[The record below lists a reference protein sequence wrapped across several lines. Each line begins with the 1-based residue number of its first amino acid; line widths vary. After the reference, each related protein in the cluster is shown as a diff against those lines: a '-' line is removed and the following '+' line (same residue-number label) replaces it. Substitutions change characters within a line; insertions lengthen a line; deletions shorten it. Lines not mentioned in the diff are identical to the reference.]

1 MITIMKVGL
10 LGFGREGQSLLKF
23 IKARRG
29 FRGAEIWILDK
40 NEAIKVPKG
49 VRARLGRNYLA
60 RLEDFDLML
69 RSPGVPYM
77 LPALV
82 RARRR
87 GVPFSSLMALFFE
100 YCPAKIIGI
109 TGTKGKGTT
118 ATLLY
123 KVLKA
128 AHRDVYLAGN
138 VGTPALEIL
147 PKLKKNSLVILE
159 LSSFQL
165 QDLKTS
171 PPIAVVLDTFPDHQD
186 AHKNLK
192 EYYGVKTNIARFQ
205 SPRDKIF
212 FFKNNRRSAWTARHG
227 RGKKTAVDEKR
238 FGLFAPEDLAMP
250 GYHNFKNAVMAV
262 AVAHALGVP
271 NRAITRVV
279 KSFPG
284 NEHRLEFVR
293 KVNGIAF
300 YNDSASTNPQTTAAA
315 VRAFPDHPIVLIAG
329 GRDKNLDYAPLARA
343 LKKTR
348 VVRVVLFGQ
357 NRRKIWRAIKA
368 TREAPVRRAPDYRA
382 IELVPDLRAAA
393 QAAYRAAEA
402 TAKKAL
408 TASKRPVVLF
418 SPGAAS
424 FDQFKNYADRGEQ
437 FKTLVRKLK

>member
-23 IKARRG
+23 IRPKRG
-29 FRGAEIWILDK
+29 FRGAEIWVLDRNK
-40 NEAIKVPKG
+40 ATKVPKG
-49 VRARLGRNYLA
+49 ISTRLGRNYLA
-60 RLEDFDLML
+60 HLEDFDLVL

-82 RARRR
+82 CARQK

-123 KVLKA
+123 KILKA
-128 AHRDVYLAGN
+128 VRRDAYFAGN
-138 VGTPALEIL
+138 VGTPALLIL

-165 QDLKTS
+165 QDLKIS
-171 PPIAVVLDTFPDHQD
+171 PPIAVILDVFPDHQD

-192 EYYGVKTNIARFQ
+192 EYYAAKTNIARFQ
-205 SPRDKIF
+205 SPRDKVF
-212 FFKNNRRSAWTARHG
+212 FFKNDRMSAWTARHG
-227 RGKKTAVDEKR
+227 RGKKTAVDEKHFR
-238 FGLFAPEDLAMP
+238 LFAPEDLAMP
-250 GYHNFKNAVMAV
+250 GYHNFKNAVMAATV
-262 AVAHALGVP
+262 ARALGVP
-271 NRAITRVV
+271 NRVITHIA

-284 NEHRLEFVR
+284 NKHRLEFVR
-293 KVNGIAF
+293 RVNGIAF

-315 VRAFPDHPIVLIAG
+315 VRAFPDHPKILIAG
-329 GRDKNLDYAPLARA
+329 GKDKNLDYAPLARA
-343 LKKTR
+343 FKGMYIA
-348 VVRVVLFGQ
+348 RVVLFGE
-357 NRRKIWRAIKA
+357 NKKKIRRAIHA
-368 TREAPVRRAPDYRA
+368 ANVGLAPNLQTAVRIAYH
-382 IELVPDLRAAA
+382 AA
-393 QAAYRAAEA
+393 RSMPR
-402 TAKKAL
+402 TDKL
-408 TASKRPVVLF
+408 PVILF

-424 FDQFKNYADRGEQ
+424 FDQFNNYADRGEQ